1 MKKIFVNCFPAL
13 LACFFWIKNA
23 EAQSR
28 RAVVELQ
35 PHQLNQAILKLPD
48 GQQIRKISALAD
60 VPLQPTGPFLAYSIV
75 WYSNSWEEKND
86 HFTVLFGTGGPS
98 EVVTIHPDSHADP
111 SPRRHVSELYFLE
124 KNAAEF
130 RLHFTGTARIDS
142 IAVHFFDPGLSRQSA
157 VGSGQSAH
165 PSSLIPHPSIRST
178 CTCPQPAYQG
188 RLDWCPDGT
197 CPTDPTPEFVP
208 VATHIIV
215 HHTAGTNTAS
225 DWAAVVRSIWDF
237 HVNTNGWDD
246 IGYNWLV
253 DPNGVLYEG
262 RGDGR
267 LGAHFCGQNGQTVG
281 ICVMGDF
288 TGIQPTNDAVNT
300 LEDFLAWK
308 CCDENLDPLGSA
320 FHASSGLTLMRISGH
335 RDGCTTSCPGD
346 SFYPTLPDVRLA
358 VQDKITTGCD
368 ADVVAAP
375 TVLAVT
381 YVGYAEV
388 GLSWLDNA
396 VGETGYVL
404 ERSDLVN
411 MDFVEIAQ
419 LPPNSTAF
427 ADQTVLPGLTYF
439 YRVKAVQGAAS
450 SAYSNEAIVVT
461 STTATESALLNG
473 ETVRISPNPTGGL
486 ASVMID
492 NQWVGM
498 MSASVFDGTG
508 RQVQLPVFYEKQVGQ
523 VNFELDLSGLPAGV
537 FWIKMVQGD
546 EVGWFRVLK
555 N

>member
-1 MKKIFVNCFPAL
+1 M
-13 LACFFWIKNA
+13 
-23 EAQSR
+23 
-28 RAVVELQ
+28 
-35 PHQLNQAILKLPD
+35 PD
-48 GQQIRKISALAD
+48 GEQIRKISALAE

-75 WYSNSWEEKND
+75 WYSNSWEKKND
-86 HFTVLFGTGGPS
+86 HFTALFDTDGQP

-111 SPRRHVSELYFLE
+111 SPRRHVSELYFLK
-124 KNAAEF
+124 KNAAKF

-142 IAVHFFDPGLSRQSA
+142 IAVHFFDPGISPPHTSN
-157 VGSGQSAH
+157 
-165 PSSLIPHPSIRST
+165 LIPHPSNSST
-178 CTCPQPAYQG
+178 CTCPQPTYQG

-237 HVNTNGWDD
+237 HVNVNGWDD

-267 LGAHFCGQNGQTVG
+267 LGSHFCGQNGQTVG

-288 TGIQPTNDAVNT
+288 TGIQPTDGAVNT

-308 CCDENLDPLGSA
+308 CCDENLDPLDSA

-335 RDGCTTSCPGD
+335 RDGCNTSCPGD

-358 VQDKITTGCD
+358 VQGQIATGCD
-368 ADVVAAP
+368 VGVVAAP
-375 TVLAVT
+375 TILAVT
-381 YVGYAEV
+381 YVGYDEV
-388 GLSWLDNA
+388 GLSWQDNA
-396 VGETGYVL
+396 TGETGYVL
-404 ERSDLVN
+404 ERSDVVN
-411 MDFVEIAQ
+411 TDFVEIAQ
-419 LPPNSTAF
+419 LPSNSTAH

-439 YRVKAVQGAAS
+439 YRVKAMEGAAS

-461 STTATESALLNG
+461 STTATGSALLNG
-473 ETVRISPNPTGGL
+473 QTVRISPNPTGGL
-486 ASVMID
+486 VSVVVD
-492 NQWVGM
+492 NQRVGM
-498 MSASVFDGTG
+498 MSVSVFDGTG
-508 RQVQLPVFYEKQVGQ
+508 RQVQLPVFYEKTARE
-523 VNFELDLSGLPAGV
+523 VNFELNLGGLTAGIFLV
-537 FWIKMVQGD
+537 KMVHGA
-546 EVGWFRVLK
+546 EVEWFKVVK